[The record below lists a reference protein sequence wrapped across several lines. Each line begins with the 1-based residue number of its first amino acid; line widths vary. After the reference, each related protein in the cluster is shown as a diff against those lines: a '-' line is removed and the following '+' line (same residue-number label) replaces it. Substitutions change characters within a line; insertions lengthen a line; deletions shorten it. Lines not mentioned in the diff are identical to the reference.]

1 MYKCTRNT
9 KSYLFHFTVV
19 TIGFKK
25 IVYESSENDFATQ
38 EVCAIVM
45 TPVQLAPGRSVVVT
59 LTSMDGT
66 ATGNN
71 CNFPSIGLIQSHL
84 FVR

>member
-1 MYKCTRNT
+1 M
-9 KSYLFHFTVV
+9 

-25 IVYESSENDFATQ
+25 LVYESSENDSATQ

-45 TPVQLAPGRSVVVT
+45 APVQLAPGRSVVVT

-66 ATGNN
+66 ATGNYN
-71 CNFPSIGLIQSHL
+71 SCNWATFGLIESHL